1 MFYFENYLKRS
12 LHTHYNMDSECIYTR
27 PVYPKYPDIIK
38 KANIRYA
45 LTQMEVK
52 KYVKKATL

>member
-1 MFYFENYLKRS
+1 
-12 LHTHYNMDSECIYTR
+12 MDSECTYDR

-45 LTQMEVK
+45 LSLVEVK
-52 KYVKKATL
+52 KYVKKQLNC

>member
-1 MFYFENYLKRS
+1 
-12 LHTHYNMDSECIYTR
+12 MDSDCIYNH

-45 LTQMEVK
+45 LSLMEVK

>member
-1 MFYFENYLKRS
+1 
-12 LHTHYNMDSECIYTR
+12 MDSECIYTR

-45 LTQMEVK
+45 LSQMEVK
-52 KYVKKATL
+52 KYVSKKATL